1 MVTFVAYSVHDMT
14 KPYVDPRVN
23 LLDKVSV
30 VLTVLLPSH
39 CTEVLTPCA
48 APATYAFMLIG
59 GSLDLPG
66 NVCDWLHHAL

>member
-30 VLTVLLPSH
+30 TLTVLLPSS

-48 APATYAFMLIG
+48 AAKSAFTLIG

-66 NVCDWLHHAL
+66 NVCDWFHHAV